1 MCVTHLYNTNI
12 MPGLVCTLVPSVIQ
26 AWCCAVH
33 VIMPRLSN
41 VDRACVIGQ
50 LEAGVRQSLVA
61 ARFGVSQ
68 KTISK
73 LKQRYRDT
81 IEVKDRP
88 RSGRPRITTA
98 ATDHRIEAL
107 AARRRYVTATEIQVE
122 VQPRVQQPGQ
132 QRISRQTVHRRLHA
146 SGLRSRRPAI
156 VPAMTAQHERI
167 RLAWCRYRHRWNRA
181 QWGNVMFSDES
192 RFCLHKN
199 DGAGEAN
206 GMRGPVWCP

>member
-1 MCVTHLYNTNI
+1 MCVTHLYNTNT

-26 AWCCAVH
+26 ACCCAVH

-41 VDRACVIGQ
+41 VDRARVIGQ

-61 ARFGVSQ
+61 ARFGVSR
-68 KTISK
+68 KTIGK

-81 IEVKDRP
+81 NEVKDRP

-107 AARRRYVTATEIQVE
+107 AARRRHVTATEIQVE
-122 VQPRVQQPGQ
+122 VQQPGQ
-132 QRISRQTVHRRLHA
+132 QRISRQTVRRRLHA
-146 SGLRSRRPAI
+146 SGLRSRCPAI

-167 RLAWCRYRHRWNRA
+167 RLAWCRHRHRWNQA
-181 QWGNVMFSDES
+181 QWGNVMFSNES
-192 RFCLHKN
+192 RFCLHPS
-199 DGAGEAN
+199 GV
-206 GMRGPVWCP
+206 M